1 MSVKLPYFKM
11 FPNDYFTRI
20 RGLNNEEI
28 GVYTQIILQMWDS
41 GPMSLNAIKSYVGDD
56 VPTKV
61 LARFPV
67 NAAGNH
73 FCPWLEDM
81 REETEKLRRS
91 YTARGKKGSDSRW
104 GESGSATA

>member
-28 GVYTQIILQMWDS
+28 GVYTQIVLQMWDT
-41 GPMSLNAIKSYVGDD
+41 GPMSLDAIKAYVGD

-61 LARFPV
+61 LVRFPI
-67 NAAGNH
+67 NGGDNH

-81 REETEKLRRS
+81 REETEKLRQS
-91 YTARGKKGSDSRW
+91 YTARGKKGSESRW
-104 GESGSATA
+104 GADSGAVTA